1 MTGSRGQ
8 LAIGLMSGT
17 SMDGIDAA
25 ILRTDGDASAV
36 PVASRTF
43 PYPEAFR
50 SRLDRLVRA
59 GPQDATECAAVERE
73 LTELHARAVR
83 ELLRGTRAYPELIGF
98 HGHTVLHRPEEGRSR
113 QLGDGKL
120 LARLA
125 GCPVVWDFRSAD
137 LAAGGQGAPLAPVYH
152 ACLARSLARPLAI
165 LNIGGIANLTWI
177 GEGEQMLAFDS
188 GPGNAL
194 LDDWA
199 LRHTGRPLD
208 ENGGLAARGRVEET
222 RLAAALAH
230 PFFDRPPPKSLDRLD
245 FSTEIVE
252 GLSPEDGAATLTALT
267 AAAVARATAWLPASP
282 GRWLVTGGGRR
293 NPVLMA
299 MLAERLSRAV
309 EPIEVVGADGDALE
323 AQCFAYL
330 AVRVLRG
337 LPTSF
342 PGTTG
347 VRHPVCGGRIARP

>member
-1 MTGSRGQ
+1 MKRAHEH

-17 SMDGIDAA
+17 SMDGIDVAL
-25 ILRTDGDASAV
+25 LRTDGAALAV
-36 PVASRTF
+36 PVASRTL
-43 PYPEAFR
+43 PYPEGFR
-50 SRLDRLVRA
+50 RRLDRLVRA
-59 GPQDATECAAVERE
+59 GPHDAAETAAVERL

-83 ELLRGTRAYPELIGF
+83 ALLADAGEPPDLIGF
-98 HGHTVLHRPEEGRSR
+98 HGHTILHRPEEGRSR
-113 QLGDGKL
+113 QLGDGEL
-120 LARLA
+120 LARLL

-152 ACLARSLARPLAI
+152 ACLARALERPLAV
-165 LNIGGIANLTWI
+165 LNIGGIANLTWV
-177 GEGEQMLAFDS
+177 GEGEELLAFDT

-208 ENGGLAARGRVEET
+208 ENGRLAARGRVEET
-222 RLAAALAH
+222 RLAAALAR
-230 PFFDRPPPKSLDRLD
+230 PFFDRAPPKSLDRLD

-252 GLSPEDGAATLTALT
+252 DLSPEDGAATLTALT
-267 AAAVARATAWLPASP
+267 AAAVARATGWLPEP
-282 GRWLVTGGGRR
+282 PKRWLVTGGGRR

-309 EPIEVVGADGDALE
+309 EPIEAAGADGDALE

-330 AVRVLRG
+330 AVRALRG

-347 VRHPVCGGRIARP
+347 VRRPVCGGRIARP